1 MWTTQKRCPHTHRQQ
16 PRVLVSSMTSMSMST
31 CGPSTRRLAQS
42 EALYVDRASAATARS
57 GSKCGRGLAADSS
70 IADLF
75 APEDPRR
82 FDLEH
87 QTLAKLRRTMRHLR
101 IEYVAG
107 SSTGLFEQ
115 ADVHYGEIWYDLGG
129 IRAVGRSATTEGVL
143 DAIYELAGMQPPQ
156 EGEAG
161 HRGHPLAAEPAGA
174 AALFYVIWP
183 LTVLGLGL
191 LLHRRRLT

>member
-1 MWTTQKRCPHTHRQQ
+1 VRR
-16 PRVLVSSMTSMSMST
+16 RALESVAIIGVAAVLGFGASF
-31 CGPSTRRLAQS
+31 AQS
-42 EALYVDRASAATARS
+42 SWDISENERNSFDEADEALLEKIVAPLKIEAH
-57 GSKCGRGLAADSS
+57 L
-70 IADLF
+70 

-129 IRAVGRSATTEGVL
+129 KRAVGRSATTDGVL

-191 LLHRRRLT
+191 LLNRRRLT